1 MNPYKVLGVSENAT
15 QEEIRK
21 AYLALVKK
29 YHPDRYADG
38 PMKDMANEKLK
49 EINQAYEMLTKK
61 PNGSGAG
68 TAGQGGYS
76 QQTSYGGGYAGGS
89 YGSAGYGRREGTP
102 YSGPYA
108 EEFNRARAFINQ
120 NNLNAAR
127 AILDRVDVHNA
138 EWLYLYGIIYLRQG
152 WYEKARECIKRA
164 YEAAPDNSEYRNAY
178 TSLNNAGR
186 SYQTGTYGTPG
197 GVGNTICCSICPA
210 LMCLDCCTG
219 GCFC

>member
-61 PNGSGAG
+61 KESSGYGGSSSYGG
-68 TAGQGGYS
+68 YGSHGHSTYSQGGYWQS
-76 QQTSYGGGYAGGS
+76 QGS
-89 YGSAGYGRREGTP
+89 Y
-102 YSGPYA
+102 SGDYA
-108 EEFNRARAFINQ
+108 QEFSRVRSYFSQ

-127 AILDRVDVHNA
+127 SVLD
-138 EWLYLYGIIYLRQG
+138 GIHPLLPLGLVRPG
-152 WYEKARECIKRA
+152 P
-164 YEAAPDNSEYRNAY
+164 AAPFHGLQHGAGEHGVSERLRHRHEHGAA
-178 TSLNNAGR
+178 LCQRAHQHGRAGLR
-186 SYQTGTYGTPG
+186 HVRLVHHHAVPQLP
-197 GVGNTICCSICPA
+197 
-210 LMCLDCCTG
+210 L
-219 GCFC
+219 